1 VPEIGL
7 STWYRFSDNIFW
19 TALVHF
25 MLTPEQATYILTNAY
40 VPEHIVGLMTSLSGG
55 EPFLIDDYFCCCKGD
70 WVIFIGYP
78 LRHEFALDEFEA
90 VLEKVK
96 KKFRPAHIS
105 LIAPEL
111 SPRMD
116 ARCREKDSDTYYTLD
131 TRLPTP
137 GSAVRRNLKKA
148 GRLLTVE
155 RAVHM
160 GDAHHELMQEF
171 IERVSPPLR
180 VKELFV
186 KMPQYIASARH
197 AFVLNAWRYKKDL
210 AAFYVV
216 DLAAKDFANYI
227 IGCYSKNNYVIG
239 ASDLLLSELIKL
251 SSEHGKGYIHLGL
264 GVSSGIRRF
273 KEKWG
278 ARPTRSY
285 KMCELV
291 CKKAFI
297 LEVIRGFQRFGNCL

>member
-1 VPEIGL
+1 
-7 STWYRFSDNIFW
+7 
-19 TALVHF
+19 
-25 MLTPEQATYILTNAY
+25 MLTPEQETYILTHAY

-55 EPFLIDDYFCCCKGD
+55 EPFLIDDYFCCCKDD

-78 LRHEFALDEFEA
+78 LQHEFDSDEFEA
-90 VLEKVK
+90 ILEKIK
-96 KKFRPAHIS
+96 NKFRAGRIS

-111 SPRMD
+111 SRRLD
-116 ARCREKDSDTYYTLD
+116 ACCREKDCDTYYTLD
-131 TRLPTP
+131 TRLPAM

-155 RAVHM
+155 HAVHM
-160 GDAHHELMQEF
+160 GDAHHELMREF
-171 IERVSPPLR
+171 LERVSPPLR
-180 VKELFV
+180 VKELFS
-186 KMPQYIASARH
+186 KMPQYVASARH
-197 AFVLNAWRYKKDL
+197 AFVLNAWGLKKNL

-239 ASDLLLSELIKL
+239 ASDLLLSELVKM
-251 SSEHGKGYIHLGL
+251 SSEHGKAYIHLGL
-264 GVSSGIRRF
+264 GVNSGIRRF

-278 ARPTRSY
+278 ARPTLSY

-291 CKKAFI
+291 FKKPLI
-297 LEVIRGFQRFGNCL
+297 LEVVRAIRKFGNR

>member
-1 VPEIGL
+1 
-7 STWYRFSDNIFW
+7 
-19 TALVHF
+19 
-25 MLTPEQATYILTNAY
+25 MLTPEQETYILTHAY
-40 VPEHIVGLMTSLSGG
+40 VPEHIVVLMTSLSGG
-55 EPFLIDDYFCCCKGD
+55 EPFLIDDYFCCCRDD

-96 KKFRPAHIS
+96 KKFRAGRIS

-111 SPRMD
+111 PQRLD
-116 ARCREKDSDTYYTLD
+116 AGCREKDSDTYYTLD
-131 TRLPTP
+131 TRLPTL

-171 IERVSPPLR
+171 IKRVSPPLR
-180 VKELFV
+180 VKELFF

-197 AFVLNAWRYKKDL
+197 AFVLNAWSLKKNL

-216 DLAAKDFANYI
+216 DLAARDFANYI
-227 IGCYSKNNYVIG
+227 VGCYSKNNYVIG
-239 ASDLLLSELIKL
+239 ASDLLLSELIQM

-264 GVSSGIRRF
+264 GVNSGIRRF

-278 ARPTRSY
+278 SRPSLSY

-291 CKKAFI
+291 FKKPLI
-297 LEVIRGFQRFGNCL
+297 LEVVRAIREFGNR

>member
-1 VPEIGL
+1 
-7 STWYRFSDNIFW
+7 
-19 TALVHF
+19 
-25 MLTPEQATYILTNAY
+25 MLTPEQETYILTHAY

-55 EPFLIDDYFCCCKGD
+55 EPFLIDGYFCCCKDD

-78 LRHEFALDEFEA
+78 LQLEFDSDEFEA
-90 VLEKVK
+90 ILEIIKN
-96 KKFRPAHIS
+96 KFRAGRIS

-111 SPRMD
+111 SRRLD
-116 ARCREKDSDTYYTLD
+116 ARCQEKDCDTYYTLD
-131 TRLPTP
+131 TRLPAM
-137 GSAVRRNLKKA
+137 GSAVQRNLKKA

-160 GDAHHELMQEF
+160 GDAHHELMREF
-171 IERVSPPLR
+171 LERVSPPLR
-180 VKELFV
+180 VKELFS
-186 KMPQYIASARH
+186 KMPQYVASTRH
-197 AFVLNAWRYKKDL
+197 AFVLNAWGLKKNL

-227 IGCYSKNNYVIG
+227 IGCYSKKNYVIG
-239 ASDLLLSELIKL
+239 ASDLLLSELVKM

-264 GVSSGIRRF
+264 GVNSGIRRF

-278 ARPTRSY
+278 ARPILSY

-291 CKKAFI
+291 FKKPLI
-297 LEVIRGFQRFGNCL
+297 LEVVRAIRKFGNR

>member
-1 VPEIGL
+1 
-7 STWYRFSDNIFW
+7 
-19 TALVHF
+19 
-25 MLTPEQATYILTNAY
+25 MLTPEQETYILTRAY

-55 EPFLIDDYFCCCKGD
+55 EPFLVDDYFCCCKDD

-78 LRHEFALDEFEA
+78 LQHEFDFDEFEA
-90 VLEKVK
+90 ILEKVK
-96 KKFRPAHIS
+96 KKFRAGRIS

-111 SPRMD
+111 SQRLD

-131 TRLPTP
+131 TRFPVMR
-137 GSAVRRNLKKA
+137 SAVKRNLKKA

-160 GDAHHELMQEF
+160 GDAHYQLMQEF

-180 VKELFV
+180 VKELFF
-186 KMPQYIASARH
+186 KMPQYVASARH
-197 AFVLNAWRYKKDL
+197 AFVLNAWDSKQTL
-210 AAFYVV
+210 TAFYVV
-216 DLAAKDFANYI
+216 DLSARDFANYI
-227 IGCYSKNNYVIG
+227 IGCYSKNNYVSG
-239 ASDLLLSELIKL
+239 ASDLLLSELIKM

-278 ARPTRSY
+278 ARPTRRY
-285 KMCELV
+285 EMCELV
-291 CKKAFI
+291 FKKPLI
-297 LEVIRGFQRFGNCL
+297 LEVIREIRKYYVFQAIQ